1 MINALRKISDE
12 TSSIKQSDREE
23 DIKTKQEIQE
33 DVDSLNIQ
41 HIDNE
46 KYEWYEKW
54 RQDNL

>member
-1 MINALRKISDE
+1 MTEQKI
-12 TSSIKQSDREE
+12 K
-23 DIKTKQEIQE
+23 E